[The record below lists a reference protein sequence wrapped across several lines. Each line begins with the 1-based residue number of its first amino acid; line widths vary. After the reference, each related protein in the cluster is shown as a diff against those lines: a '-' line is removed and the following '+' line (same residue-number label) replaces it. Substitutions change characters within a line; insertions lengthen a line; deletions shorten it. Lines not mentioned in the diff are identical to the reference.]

1 MVRTHAWCSR
11 VRIAA
16 LVALAVAAL
25 AACGS
30 LSEAPAGDGAPT
42 TTDPGAPAPE
52 PSEAA
57 RMLELVNE
65 ARAAGRS
72 CGSAGWFAAA
82 DPLALEPRLNA
93 AAQWYSDDMHAN
105 GAWGHVGSDGSTL
118 RVRVDRTGYP
128 WRALGENIAKG
139 YTTPEHV
146 MVAWLGS
153 PGHCANI
160 MRPQFT
166 ELGFGRA
173 GVSWTQVF
181 GRR

>member
-1 MVRTHAWCSR
+1 
-11 VRIAA
+11 
-16 LVALAVAAL
+16 
-25 AACGS
+25 
-30 LSEAPAGDGAPT
+30 
-42 TTDPGAPAPE
+42 
-52 PSEAA
+52 
-57 RMLELVNE
+57 MLELVNE
-65 ARAAGRS
+65 ARAVGRS

-93 AAQWYSDDMHAN
+93 AAQWYSDDMHVN

-118 RVRVDRTGYP
+118 RDRVDRTGYP

-139 YTTPEHV
+139 QSAPESV
-146 MVAWLGS
+146 MAAWLGS
-153 PGHCANI
+153 SGHCANI

-166 ELGFGRA
+166 ELGVGRA

>member
-93 AAQWYSDDMHAN
+93 AAQWYSDDMHVN

-160 MRPQFT
+160 MRPQ
-166 ELGFGRA
+166 LDRKS
-173 GVSWTQVF
+173 VV
-181 GRR
+181 

>member
-1 MVRTHAWCSR
+1 LR
-11 VRIAA
+11 VAA
-16 LVALAVAAL
+16 LALAVAAL

-30 LSEAPAGDGAPT
+30 LSEAPAGDGAPI
-42 TTDPGAPAPE
+42 TTDPDAPSPV
-52 PSEAA
+52 PSEVA
-57 RMLELVNE
+57 RILELVNE
-65 ARAAGRS
+65 ARATGRT
-72 CGSAGWFAAA
+72 CGSAGWLGAT
-82 DPLALEPRLNA
+82 DPLALEPRLSA
-93 AAQWYSDDMHAN
+93 AAQWYSDDMHVN

-139 YTTPEHV
+139 HTTVESV
-146 MVAWLGS
+146 MAGWLGS